1 MASCYK
7 VFMNVAALVF
17 ISLAAQACSPA
28 DPSNGQAR
36 VSPEASPGL
45 TIDLPAAQS
54 VQGRQSLSCRSLME
68 ADLTGSRDGAL
79 TKGLE
84 GKVTAGQ
91 NKVYVSIADAATLL
105 FLSEAGFAAGTT
117 RGAEFKIIAN
127 NDSEL
132 VAYLFDGASINSFT
146 LNKTNGLAIWSKI
159 RSTFPVYDAP
169 TGSESHLVCQ

>member
-1 MASCYK
+1 MVNRCRVLVS
-7 VFMNVAALVF
+7 VAALVF
-17 ISLAAQACSPA
+17 ISLAAQGCRAAS
-28 DPSNGQAR
+28 PSNGQAPAPR
-36 VSPEASPGL
+36 EASPGL
-45 TIDLPAAQS
+45 AIDLPRAQS
-54 VQGRQSLSCRSLME
+54 VQGQQSLSCRSLME

-91 NKVYVSIADAATLL
+91 NKVSVSIENSTTLL

-132 VAYLFDGASINSFT
+132 VAYFFDGASMNSFA

-159 RSTFPVYDAP
+159 RSSFPVYDAP
-169 TGSESHLVCQ
+169 TGSESYLVCQ